1 MTDHSL
7 PFEAAR
13 APQPSA
19 DMESLSALAAKLAA
33 LYGNPDRPD
42 DATLQEER
50 RSLGSAYATCVCLG
64 RGGTGEVVV
73 VAATGHNGVRLPAI
87 DVHGRDITTWTTI
100 CPCPDGQAHRVMV
113 ERARRD
119 STDRYRQ
126 RRIARIA
133 GAASIP
139 RVYEG
144 LTVASWE
151 AAAEA
156 AGARP
161 DEVEEVMQAVVAWE
175 MEMDEGC
182 PRRSRTPRSL
192 LLLAGNNG
200 TGKSGLAAALATRCV
215 EQEQSVLYRRS
226 VQITAELRA
235 APYRRTDPADTD
247 PTEIELL
254 AAYQECDLLV
264 VDDLGAEADDPRVV
278 ERMFAILD
286 ARLVECK
293 ATIVTTNLTAGAMAV
308 RLGARLADRLFSETG
323 AVQAFLATPNLRV
336 VS

>member
-50 RSLGSAYATCVCLG
+50 RRLGSAYASCVCLG

-73 VAATGHNGVRLPAI
+73 VAATGHNGVRLPAV
-87 DVHGRDITTWTTI
+87 DTHGRDITTWTTI

-133 GAASIP
+133 GAAGIP
-139 RVYEG
+139 RLYEG
-144 LTVASWE
+144 LTMDSWSD
-151 AAAEA
+151 AVDA
-156 AGARP
+156 AGGQEGEVDDVVGAIMQWTTAT
-161 DEVEEVMQAVVAWE
+161 DEML
-175 MEMDEGC
+175 
-182 PRRSRTPRSL
+182 PRCIL
-192 LLLAGNNG
+192 LLVGNNG
-200 TGKSGLAAALATRCV
+200 TGKSGLAAGIANEWVTR
-215 EQEQSVLYRRS
+215 ERSVLYRRS

-235 APYRRTDPADTD
+235 APYRRDREDDTR

-264 VDDLGAEADDPRVV
+264 LDDLGAEADDPRVV
-278 ERMFAILD
+278 ERLFSILD
-286 ARLVECK
+286 ARLQECK
-293 ATIVTTNLTAGAMAV
+293 ATIVTTNLTDEAMAV
-308 RLGARLADRLFSETG
+308 RLGERLADRLFSEVC
-323 AVQAFLATPNLRV
+323 AVQAILATPNLRV

>member
-33 LYGNPDRPD
+33 LYGHPDRPD
-42 DATLQEER
+42 DAMLQEER
-50 RSLGSAYATCVCLG
+50 RRLGSAYATCVCLG
-64 RGGTGEVVV
+64 RGGTGEVLV
-73 VAATGHNGVRLPAI
+73 VAATGHNGVRLPAT
-87 DVHGRDITTWTTI
+87 DVHGRDITTWTQI

-133 GAASIP
+133 GAAGIP
-139 RVYEG
+139 RMYEG
-144 LTVASWE
+144 LTTASWYV
-151 AAAEA
+151 AADE

-161 DEVEEVMQAVVAWE
+161 DEVATVGQGLYFWEELVE
-175 MEMDEGC
+175 EGS
-182 PRRSRTPRSL
+182 PRCL
-192 LLLAGNNG
+192 LLLVGNNG
-200 TGKSGLAAALATRCV
+200 TGKSGLAAGIAQDWVGR
-215 EQEQSVLYRRS
+215 ERSVLYRRS

-235 APYRRTDPADTD
+235 APYRRDREDDTR

-264 VDDLGAEADDPRVV
+264 LDDLGAEADDPRVV

-286 ARLVECK
+286 ARLQECK
-293 ATIVTTNLTAGAMAV
+293 ATIVTTNLPEAALAE
-308 RLGARLADRLFSETG
+308 RLGERLADRLYSKTC
-323 AVQAFLATPNLRV
+323 AVQVILVTPNLRASV
-336 VS
+336 

>member
-19 DMESLSALAAKLAA
+19 DMESLRALAAKLAA

-64 RGGTGEVVV
+64 RGGTGEVLV
-73 VAATGHNGVRLPAI
+73 VAATGHNGVRLPAT

-133 GAASIP
+133 GAAGIP
-139 RVYEG
+139 RLYEG
-144 LTVASWE
+144 LTTDSWI
-151 AAAEA
+151 AAAKA
-156 AGARP
+156 AGGKEG
-161 DEVEEVMQAVVAWE
+161 EVHEVWDVLETWTE
-175 MEMDEGC
+175 LTDMES
-182 PRRSRTPRSL
+182 PRCIL
-192 LLLAGNNG
+192 LLVGNNG
-200 TGKSGLAAALATRCV
+200 TGKSGLAAGIAQDWVGR
-215 EQEQSVLYRRS
+215 ERSVLYRRS

-235 APYRRTDPADTD
+235 APYRRDREDDTR

-264 VDDLGAEADDPRVV
+264 VDDLGAEQDDPRVV
-278 ERMFAILD
+278 ERLFAILD
-286 ARLVECK
+286 ARLQECK
-293 ATIVTTNLTAGAMAV
+293 ATIVTTNLPWPDLAE
-308 RLGARLADRLFSETG
+308 RLGERLADRLFSTNG
-323 AVQAFLATPNLRV
+323 AVQAFLATPNLRA
-336 VS
+336 SS

>member
-19 DMESLSALAAKLAA
+19 DMESLRALAAKLAA

-64 RGGTGEVVV
+64 RGGTGEVLV
-73 VAATGHNGVRLPAI
+73 VAATGHNGVRLPAT

-133 GAASIP
+133 GAAGIP
-139 RVYEG
+139 RLYEG
-144 LTVASWE
+144 LTMDSWSD
-151 AAAEA
+151 AVDA
-156 AGARP
+156 AGG
-161 DEVEEVMQAVVAWE
+161 Q
-175 MEMDEGC
+175 EG
-182 PRRSRTPRSL
+182 
-192 LLLAGNNG
+192 
-200 TGKSGLAAALATRCV
+200 
-215 EQEQSVLYRRS
+215 E
-226 VQITAELRA
+226 
-235 APYRRTDPADTD
+235 
-247 PTEIELL
+247 
-254 AAYQECDLLV
+254 
-264 VDDLGAEADDPRVV
+264 VDDVVGAIMQWTTATDEMLPRC
-278 ERMFAILD
+278 IL
-286 ARLVECK
+286 L
-293 ATIVTTNLTAGAMAV
+293 
-308 RLGARLADRLFSETG
+308 
-323 AVQAFLATPNLRV
+323 
-336 VS
+336 

>member
-19 DMESLSALAAKLAA
+19 DLESVSALAAKLAA
-33 LYGNPDRPD
+33 LYGHPDRPD

-64 RGGTGEVVV
+64 RGGTGEVLV
-73 VAATGHNGVRLPAI
+73 VAATGHNGVRLPAT
-87 DVHGRDITTWTTI
+87 DVHGRDITTWTQI

-133 GAASIP
+133 GAAGIP
-139 RVYEG
+139 RLYEG
-144 LTVASWE
+144 LTMDSWI
-151 AAAEA
+151 AAAAA
-156 AGARP
+156 AGGQY
-161 DEVEEVMQAVVAWE
+161 DEMHEVVGTIATWTDLTDRE
-175 MEMDEGC
+175 S
-182 PRRSRTPRSL
+182 PRCIL
-192 LLLAGNNG
+192 LLVGNNG
-200 TGKSGLAAALATRCV
+200 TGKSGLAAGIAQDWVNR
-215 EQEQSVLYRRS
+215 ERSVLYRRS

-235 APYRRTDPADTD
+235 APYRRDHEDDTR

-264 VDDLGAEADDPRVV
+264 LDDLGAEQDDPRVV
-278 ERMFAILD
+278 ERLFSILD
-286 ARLVECK
+286 ARLQECK
-293 ATIVTTNLTAGAMAV
+293 ATIVTTNLPWPDLEE
-308 RLGARLADRLFSETG
+308 RLGARLADRLFSETC
-323 AVQAFLATPNLRV
+323 AVQVFLATPNLRA
-336 VS
+336 SS

>member
-1 MTDHSL
+1 
-7 PFEAAR
+7 
-13 APQPSA
+13 
-19 DMESLSALAAKLAA
+19 MESLSALAAKLAA
-33 LYGNPDRPD
+33 LYGHPDLPD

-50 RSLGSAYATCVCLG
+50 RRLGSAYATCVCLG
-64 RGGTGEVVV
+64 RGGTGEVLV
-73 VAATGHNGVRLPAI
+73 VAATGHNGVRLPAT

-133 GAASIP
+133 GAAGIP

-144 LTVASWE
+144 LTVDSWQ
-151 AAAEA
+151 AAVQA
-156 AGARP
+156 AGAEH
-161 DEVEEVMQAVVAWE
+161 DDVDHVGHGTYFWGQLVEE
-175 MEMDEGC
+175 GS
-182 PRRSRTPRSL
+182 PRCL
-192 LLLAGNNG
+192 LLLVGNNG
-200 TGKSGLAAALATRCV
+200 TGKSGLAAGLAQDWVDR
-215 EQEQSVLYRRS
+215 ERSVLYRRS
-226 VQITAELRA
+226 VQVTAELRA
-235 APYRRTDPADTD
+235 APYRRTDPSDTH
-247 PTEIELL
+247 PTEAELL

-264 VDDLGAEADDPRVV
+264 LDDLGAEHLSGPEGERVR
-278 ERMFAILD
+278 ERLFAILD

-293 ATIVTTNLTAGAMAV
+293 ATIVTTNLPAFAMAD
-308 RLGARLADRLFSETG
+308 RLGERLADRLFSTTC